1 LTVGNQFG
9 GVPVRRIAPSL
20 FTEVGVKIQFER
32 HPQSICAVLTE
43 PGECDRII
51 NVDRAS
57 DAIDVFALDVSPAA
71 YKPLDALFALSR
83 VVCVEIEQREGGW
96 RVEAAY
102 WNKGLGTLAQYETD
116 AATLSEALAR
126 CVWALAR

>member
-1 LTVGNQFG
+1 MK
-9 GVPVRRIAPSL
+9 IA
-20 FTEVGVKIQFER
+20 FER
-32 HPQSICAVLTE
+32 TPTAICAVLYE

-51 NVDRAS
+51 SVSRAS

-83 VVCVEIEQREGGW
+83 VVCVEIERREGGW
-96 RVEAAY
+96 RVEVAY

>member
-1 LTVGNQFG
+1 MK
-9 GVPVRRIAPSL
+9 IA
-20 FTEVGVKIQFER
+20 FER
-32 HPQSICAVLTE
+32 TPTAICAVLYE

-51 NVDRAS
+51 SVSRAS

-71 YKPLDALFALSR
+71 YKPLDALFALQR
-83 VVCVEIEQREGGW
+83 VVCVEIERREGGW
-96 RVEAAY
+96 RVEVVY
-102 WNKGLGTLAQYETD
+102 WHKTHGTLAQYEAE

>member
-1 LTVGNQFG
+1 MKL
-9 GVPVRRIAPSL
+9 
-20 FTEVGVKIQFER
+20 QFER
-32 HPQSICAVLTE
+32 HPHSICAVLYE

-57 DAIDVFALDVSPAA
+57 DAIDVFALDINAA
-71 YKPLDALFALSR
+71 AFTPLDTLFALPR

>member
-1 LTVGNQFG
+1 MK
-9 GVPVRRIAPSL
+9 IA
-20 FTEVGVKIQFER
+20 FER
-32 HPQSICAVLTE
+32 TPTAICAVLTE

-51 NVDRAS
+51 SVSRAS

-83 VVCVEIEQREGGW
+83 VVCVEIERLEGGW
-96 RVEAAY
+96 RVEVAY
-102 WNKGLGTLAQYETD
+102 WTKGLGTLAQYETD
-116 AATLSEALAR
+116 AAMLSEALAR

>member
-1 LTVGNQFG
+1 M
-9 GVPVRRIAPSL
+9 
-20 FTEVGVKIQFER
+20 KIQFER
-32 HPQSICAVLTE
+32 HPHAISAVLYE

-57 DAIDVFALDVSPAA
+57 DAIDVFALDVAPAA
-71 YKPLDALFALSR
+71 YTPLDALFALPR
-83 VVCVEIEQREGGW
+83 VVLVEIERREGGW
-96 RVEAAY
+96 RVEVAY
-102 WNKGLGTLAQYETD
+102 WNGALGALAQYETD

>member
-1 LTVGNQFG
+1 
-9 GVPVRRIAPSL
+9 
-20 FTEVGVKIQFER
+20 VKLQFER
-32 HPQSICAVLTE
+32 HPHAICVVLTDA
-43 PGECDRII
+43 GECDRII
-51 NVDRAS
+51 SVARAS

>member
-1 LTVGNQFG
+1 MKL
-9 GVPVRRIAPSL
+9 
-20 FTEVGVKIQFER
+20 QFER
-32 HPQSICAVLTE
+32 HPHAICAVLYE

-57 DAIDVFALDVSPAA
+57 DAFRAFGIFTRDVAPAA
-71 YKPLDALFALSR
+71 YKPLDARFALPR
-83 VVCVEIEQREGGW
+83 VVCVEIERREGGW
-96 RVEAAY
+96 RVEVAY
-102 WNKGLGTLAQYETD
+102 WNKGLGTPAQYETD